1 MPHGASHISRGIAR
15 IRYPELA
22 SFYRD
27 YYAANQ
33 PAVLVGVPAHHP
45 LEIFRFSPEYLEAAL
60 GDREFPV
67 VRSESG
73 FLSYE
78 RDTVQMSF
86 REFVAST
93 FRTGDSDRSDGGKRA
108 PKYYFKNSTKLLP
121 AQLDDTAAITGL
133 SPFFTKSVMK
143 NVWISAGT
151 LTVGLHF
158 DAAENLN
165 IQIRG
170 RKRFVLYPP
179 GTSGYYPCPMF
190 SQTAHISR
198 VFRDGPALDRTRF
211 PAFDESRARE
221 VILEE
226 GEILYLPAYWWH
238 QVTSLGDVNINVNTW
253 SLPSATKQLANW
265 NQALRGHYQVLSRW
279 LAFGDLTKA
288 PVETKKQPSA
298 NEPAL

>member
-1 MPHGASHISRGIAR
+1 MNQSFSASQDIKRV
-15 IRYPELA
+15 RYPEL
-22 SFYRD
+22 SGFYRD
-27 YYAANQ
+27 HYAANQ
-33 PAVLVGVPAHHP
+33 PAVVVGVPEHHS
-45 LEIFRFSPEYLEAAL
+45 LEIFRFTPEYLDRAL

-67 VRSESG
+67 VTTDTG

-78 RDTVQMSF
+78 RDTVKMKF
-86 REFVAST
+86 REFVDAT
-93 FRTGDSDRSDGGKRA
+93 FRQKADG

-121 AQLDDTAAITGL
+121 AHLDDTSGIVGL
-133 SPFFTKSVMK
+133 APFFTKSVMK
-143 NVWISAGT
+143 NLWISRGS

-170 RKRFVLYPP
+170 RKRFMLYPP
-179 GTSGYYPCPMF
+179 GTSGYYPCPLF

-198 VFRDGPALDRTRF
+198 VFRDGPQLDRAKYPR
-211 PAFDESRARE
+211 FDESKGRE

-253 SLPSATKQLANW
+253 SIPVISKQIWNW
-265 NQALRGHYQVLSRW
+265 NQALRGHYQMISR
-279 LAFGDLTKA
+279 LMAFGDLTKA
-288 PVETKKQPSA
+288 PVQTQRDRASA
-298 NEPAL
+298 DRAGL